1 VAHEQCLSVPDGQWY
16 ATMAPMTDAESL
28 PADEAQPLAIA
39 APNEHDRP
47 LGARVVRGAKRAAVG
62 IVTLVAVYLVV
73 RYLLSEWWVTWVS
86 DRVHNG
92 HGRGLRWGFALG
104 FVPTLLVV
112 AFLRLAVMRA
122 MPAAGRIAFLLLA
135 AGSALPLLLT
145 LAVRAGRHG
154 SGVPSRQIRLLED
167 HAPWFVSAQ
176 LVGTISGLV
185 IGLAVV
191 ALRIRRRRRHAHVAP
206 PPAAVSG

>member
-1 VAHEQCLSVPDGQWY
+1 MAVMSDVGPLSNVDP
-16 ATMAPMTDAESL
+16 E
-28 PADEAQPLAIA
+28 PLAAVPA
-39 APNEHDRP
+39 AGRP
-47 LGARVVRGAKRAAVG
+47 LGPRLVRGAKLSLAG
-62 IVTLVAVYLVV
+62 LVALVLTYLVV

-86 DRVHNG
+86 DRAHNG

-122 MPAAGRIAFLLLA
+122 MPAAGRLAFLLLA

-167 HAPWFVSAQ
+167 HAPWFVSSQ

-185 IGLAVV
+185 IGLAIV
-191 ALRIRRRRRHAHVAP
+191 ALRIRRRRRHATKHVAP